1 MSNILELYA
10 IYQKAHNDLRA
21 EVYDFIYQHGV
32 DGIKFTECHPYGI
45 NCDSDY
51 YDRILAVRLVPNC
64 GTLEVRTEILPDEW
78 IAADTNWSEQ
88 IHVEISDLVE
98 AIEWTGCLAPIS
110 QIK

>member
-10 IYQKAHNDLRA
+10 IHQKAYKDLRA

-32 DGIKFTECHPYGI
+32 DGIRFTECHPYAI

-51 YDRILAVRLVPNC
+51 YDRILAVRLVPNRSV
-64 GTLEVRTEILPDEW
+64 LEVLTANHPDMW
-78 IAADTNWSEQ
+78 ISADTDWSEHMH
-88 IHVEISDLVE
+88 IEISDLVE